1 MGELR
6 AAMSRQLTPACTTLE
21 AEWGRLTP
29 MVRALAKEV
38 VP

>member
-1 MGELR
+1 MGEPR
-6 AAMSRQLTPACTTLE
+6 AEMPQQLASACTTLE